1 MKYKK
6 AIDVLPV
13 ELVNTIQDYIQG
25 EYLYIPRREKKTKN
39 KNTDYQRELQKRDA
53 NIYLKVLEGT
63 TKKELAEK
71 YNLSQSSIRRIVLAQ
86 RKGYVVMQEKIKLLL
101 QLIILLSSQENQSLH
116 IHLLYDSNH
125 RMFLL
130 HKRLVLLQVAYMRN
144 QNRHLIQSE
153 LNLQVHLQD

>member
-71 YNLSQSSIRRIVLAQ
+71 YNLSQSSIRRIIVCSMV
-86 RKGYVVMQEKIKLLL
+86 YSV
-101 QLIILLSSQENQSLH
+101 
-116 IHLLYDSNH
+116 
-125 RMFLL
+125 
-130 HKRLVLLQVAYMRN
+130 
-144 QNRHLIQSE
+144 
-153 LNLQVHLQD
+153 